1 MNFNLTTFRKSQYAI
16 AIDEINELKDKLK
29 ELESANQ
36 RIRETLCA
44 EHFTVIK
51 DQQLEIEKLTQDL
64 TKNAIKLNRIYRIS
78 NNLILEVES
87 LKCCGNCIYYEEH
100 NGYCKG
106 EWDKNKRHLCQLWR
120 DYNG

>member
-1 MNFNLTTFRKSQYAI
+1 MKNYKAEFECVY
-16 AIDEINELKDKLK
+16 EKLK
-29 ELESANQ
+29 
-36 RIRETLCA
+36 A
-44 EHFTVIK
+44 E
-51 DQQLEIEKLTQDL
+51 EKLSEHYKQEL
-64 TKNAIKLNRIYRIS
+64 AIS
-78 NNLILEVES
+78 ENLGRMQAYSTEQLIKEIES